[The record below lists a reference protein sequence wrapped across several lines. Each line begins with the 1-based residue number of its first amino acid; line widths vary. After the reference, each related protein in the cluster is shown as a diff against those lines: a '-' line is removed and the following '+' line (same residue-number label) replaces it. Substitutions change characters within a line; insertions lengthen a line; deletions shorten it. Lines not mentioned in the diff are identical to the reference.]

1 MNHDTNHDVYLQ
13 GTLLE
18 LIKLESITEIT
29 GWKRTAE
36 KVVHHTLLF
45 FVKTRGQLQINQ
57 TDVQVHGKT
66 LCLLLPGMS
75 VQALNLAGNE
85 NGMIYQ
91 LEFDIFR
98 MVEQTQTR
106 KVYDRELD
114 FPLQGQIQ
122 TDLLLFQRKI
132 QLLASVS
139 GDSSVREHLR
149 QQYLYAL
156 VEMILKEQSPAI
168 TTLKDAEDSI
178 QLTITYM
185 QDAYHTDI
193 NLDKLA
199 EIAGMHPAYYSQ
211 RFKQKMNK
219 SPIDFLTQL
228 RMNKA
233 KEILLVSAPQ
243 IRELSGRVGY
253 RDEFYFSRRFKEN
266 CGYAPTHY
274 AKEILT
280 NIVSLSYPY
289 TDHLLTL
296 GIIPSAAQF
305 HRVKYLPDESQSL
318 TLPLHATESWEIG
331 RQTFIEAKPELILC
345 KENVVLKAREH
356 IGDIAP
362 IISVPWASQDVYDQ
376 LKEIAHLVGRRPEA
390 KEWMERHACKEE
402 LAQKRVNKTFGNPT
416 VAICRLMKTGMRLY
430 GARNVGHIFY
440 RSLQLKPP
448 SRVAQEINQHRAGTN
463 FNWLSVT
470 PEEMN
475 AYESDYVIFMNS
487 TAHSASDLHQQIM
500 TDPVWLRHPAIR
512 QGRYFILQ
520 WDEWMVYAPQA
531 IGQLLD
537 KAVSLLSG
545 NSQNQRTNANL
556 KIIQG

>member
-1 MNHDTNHDVYLQ
+1 MNRETDHDVYLE

-18 LIKLESITEIT
+18 LAKLEVITDIAE
-29 GWKRTAE
+29 WKQTAE
-36 KVVHHTLLF
+36 EAAHHTLLF
-45 FVKTRGQLQINQ
+45 FVKMRGQLQINQ
-57 TDVQVHGKT
+57 NEIPIHGKS
-66 LCLLLPGMS
+66 LCLLLPGTS
-75 VQALNLAGNE
+75 VQALNLSGNA
-85 NGMIYQ
+85 NSLIYQ
-91 LEFDIFR
+91 LEFDLFR
-98 MVEQTQTR
+98 MKENTQSR
-106 KVYDRELD
+106 RVYDRELH
-114 FPLQGQIQ
+114 FPVQGNLQ

-132 QLLASVS
+132 QLLASAY

-149 QQYLYAL
+149 QQYLHAL
-156 VEMILKEQSPAI
+156 VELILKNESPSIA
-168 TTLKDAEDSI
+168 TPKDADASL
-178 QLTITYM
+178 QLTIQYM

-219 SPIDFLTQL
+219 SPIEFLTQL

-243 IRELSGRVGY
+243 IRDLSGRVGY

-266 CGYAPTHY
+266 AGYAPTQY
-274 AKEILT
+274 ANEPLT

-296 GIIPSAAQF
+296 GIVPSAAQF
-305 HRVKYLPDESQSL
+305 HRKKYLPTDSISL
-318 TLPLHATESWEIG
+318 TLPLHAKDSWEIG
-331 RQTFIEAKPELILC
+331 RKSFLEAQPGLILC

-362 IISVPWASQDVYDQ
+362 IISVPWASQDVFDH
-376 LKEIAHLVGRRPEA
+376 LEAIAGLVGRRQLA
-390 KEWMERHACKEE
+390 REWIERHAYKAEQ
-402 LAQKRVNKTFGNPT
+402 AKKQVNKKFGNPT
-416 VAICRLMKTGMRLY
+416 VAICRLMNTEMRLY

-440 RSLQLKPP
+440 RSLQLSPP
-448 SRVAQEINQHRAGTN
+448 SLMAKQLNQHREGTN
-463 FNWLSVT
+463 FNWINVT
-470 PEEMN
+470 PEDMTE
-475 AYESDYVIFMNS
+475 YESDYVIFLNS
-487 TAHSASDLHQQIM
+487 TKQASSKLNQQIM

-512 QGRYFILQ
+512 QGRYFMLQ

-531 IGQLLD
+531 IQQLLE
-537 KAVSLLSG
+537 KAVSMLSG
-545 NSQNQRTNANL
+545 SSLPTSPVDM